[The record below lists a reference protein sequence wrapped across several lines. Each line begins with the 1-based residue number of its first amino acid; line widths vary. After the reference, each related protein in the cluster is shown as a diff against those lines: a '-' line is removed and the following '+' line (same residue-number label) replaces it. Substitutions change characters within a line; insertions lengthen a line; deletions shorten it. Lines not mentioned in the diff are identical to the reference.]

1 MRKNYDLGIFEFED
15 YAMEITSKEL
25 ILVNGGYCSGGYR
38 GSSCGGGYSGGYTG
52 SYKGKSSPTYSS
64 CGGSYTSTSYAR
76 SNSSS
81 SYGNCG
87 GYFSSTSYGS
97 CSGGKTFNII
107 NRINS
112 SIKQNYDKKYNKDND
127 GYKCDN
133 WVQEVLTDAK
143 FDYNDYFAGDANRKT
158 CEEHI
163 KSLKAG
169 TYTTD
174 MPSKNGVYI
183 VLMNNG
189 HKYTKEDGSTG
200 TYAAHTGILVIG
212 NGNPCFYDNS
222 SGNKTGGVDKTI
234 GNSTVSSVMN
244 QFGYDSFYYMKVE

>member
-1 MRKNYDLGIFEFED
+1 MIWEYLNLKI
-15 YAMEITSKEL
+15 MQWK
-25 ILVNGGYCSGGYR
+25 LVN
-38 GSSCGGGYSGGYTG
+38 GGYSGGYTG

-127 GYKCDN
+127 GYK
-133 WVQEVLTDAK
+133 
-143 FDYNDYFAGDANRKT
+143 
-158 CEEHI
+158 
-163 KSLKAG
+163 
-169 TYTTD
+169 
-174 MPSKNGVYI
+174 
-183 VLMNNG
+183 
-189 HKYTKEDGSTG
+189 
-200 TYAAHTGILVIG
+200 
-212 NGNPCFYDNS
+212 
-222 SGNKTGGVDKTI
+222 
-234 GNSTVSSVMN
+234 
-244 QFGYDSFYYMKVE
+244 

>member
-1 MRKNYDLGIFEFED
+1 MIWEYLNLKI
-15 YAMEITSKEL
+15 MQWK
-25 ILVNGGYCSGGYR
+25 LVN
-38 GSSCGGGYSGGYTG
+38 GGYSGGYTG

-143 FDYNDYFAGDANRKT
+143 FDYNDYFAGDANRK
-158 CEEHI
+158 EVKDHI
-163 KSLKAG
+163 SNLKSKG
-169 TYTTD
+169 EKFYT
-174 MPSKNGVYI
+174 MKVPSKPGSYV
-183 VLMNNG
+183 VFM
-189 HKYTKEDGSTG
+189 DGTG
-200 TYAAHTGILVIG
+200 SLGTLAPHCGILQVNI
-212 NGNPCFYDNS
+212 NGTMTFADNS
-222 SGNKTGGVDKTI
+222 SGNDAAGEGGGVLQY
-234 GNSTVSSVMN
+234 STSAQLPTKLEGLAYSN
-244 QFGYDSFYYMKVE
+244 FYFQEIKQ